1 MTTKFNKNAP
11 LVSVVMPNYN
21 SEGVLEVAIQSVL
34 SQTYK
39 NLELIIVDDFSSDD
53 SRSVIAK
60 FSSLDSRIIPVY
72 KERNEGAAMSR
83 NTALDLVQGDYIAF
97 LDSDDCWVDNKIES
111 QVKFMLNNNY
121 RFVYSSYDVISTA
134 GEHCYNLCAPSMVNK
149 RKLLLSNFI
158 GCSTVVV
165 ASSLVGEMRQRNI
178 PCRNDYMFWL
188 DLLKDGEMANR
199 CPGVF
204 SSYRKG
210 VGISSNKLRNLKFYC
225 YVIKNSSALGLL
237 LLPIIAPIFLTINLF
252 KKRFIGLYNKFVV
265 KL

>member
-1 MTTKFNKNAP
+1 MTANFKKDLP

-34 SQTYK
+34 DQTYK

-60 FSSLDSRIIPVY
+60 FSALDSRIIPVY
-72 KERNEGAAMSR
+72 KESNEGAAMSR
-83 NTALDLVQGDYIAF
+83 NAALDLVQGDYIAF
-97 LDSDDCWVDNKIES
+97 LDSDDFWVDNKLEY
-111 QVKFMLNNNY
+111 QVRFMLDNNY
-121 RFVYSSYDVISTA
+121 RFVYSSYNVISEI
-134 GEHCYNLCAPSMVNK
+134 GGYCYTIHTPNMVNRK
-149 RKLLLSNFI
+149 KLLLSNFI

-165 ASSLVGEMRQRNI
+165 ASSLVGETRQRNI
-178 PCRNDYMFWL
+178 LCRNDYMFWL
-188 DLLKDGEMANR
+188 DILTGGEIGYR

-204 SSYRKG
+204 SSYRQG
-210 VGISSNKLRNLKFYC
+210 VGISSNKLRNFKFYC
-225 YVIKNSSALGLL
+225 YVIKNSNSLGLF

>member
-111 QVKFMLNNNY
+111 QVRFMLDNNY
-121 RFVYSSYDVISTA
+121 RFVYSSYDVISEI
-134 GEHCYNLCAPSMVNK
+134 GGYCYTVHAPNMVNK
-149 RKLLLSNFI
+149 KKLLLSNFI

-165 ASSLVGEMRQRNI
+165 ASSLVGETRQRNI
-178 PCRNDYMFWL
+178 VCRNDYMFWL
-188 DLLKDGEMANR
+188 DILKGGEMACR

-210 VGISSNKLRNLKFYC
+210 AGISSNRLRNFKFYC

-237 LLPIIAPIFLTINLF
+237 LLPIIVPIFLTINLF